1 MIFGNKTENNSK
13 FLSLQHKLRTK
24 NMENYYFPFGE
35 VLHRL
40 EQEDKTPKKVFVLGV
55 YASAVHARWRNGNK
69 IYCQALAV
77 ASEPRIFWD
86 GNEEEAKAI
95 ISKIRIPRE
104 LGVLEPAGRHLNG
117 PSAKVLDEHIL
128 ALLGYTRKDAWLC
141 DLLPETRLNP
151 SQIKVLQNSY
161 EPEMEKFHLN
171 RVTIPSRPVTFCD
184 QKRCTEILQELEQS
198 KADLLVLLGDI
209 PIKQFLKKVADVEYT
224 SLQEYVDKYGY
235 GNCSETIVGNRKIE
249 VLPLAHPRQIG
260 GLGRHIK
267 KWSQEHLAW
276 ESKMQLQRCLEL

>member
-1 MIFGNKTENNSK
+1 MNN
-13 FLSLQHKLRTK
+13 
-24 NMENYYFPFGE
+24 ENYYFPFGE

-69 IYCQALAV
+69 TICQALAV

-95 ISKIRIPRE
+95 IDRIRIPKE
-104 LGVLEPAGRHLNG
+104 LGTLEPAGGHWNG
-117 PSAKVLDEHIL
+117 PSAKVLDENIL
-128 ALLGYTRKDAWLC
+128 KPLEYTRKNAWLC

-151 SQIKVLQNSY
+151 SQQKALQRSY
-161 EPEMEKFHLN
+161 EPEREKFHLN
-171 RVTIPSRPVTFCD
+171 CVTIPSRPATFCD
-184 QKRCTEILQELEQS
+184 QKRCKEILLELEQS

-209 PIKQFLKKVADVEYT
+209 PIKQFLNRVANVEYT
-224 SLQEYVDKYGY
+224 SLQDYVDKYKY
-235 GNCSETIVGNRKIE
+235 GNCSETVVGNRKIK

-260 GLGRHIK
+260 GLGPHSK
-267 KWSQEHLAW
+267 KWAQEHSVWDNNMRQKA
-276 ESKMQLQRCLEL
+276 CL